1 MQQCHSSERSG
12 YVSVL
17 YSVQPRVER
26 VPLIYIV
33 YVCFLYRF
41 VYASICIAYVYV
53 YISFLKSRSI
63 AGPLIDFLSL
73 LDYWAGREK
82 FSDPSPSLCPRFLGR
97 HSLCLVLPSSWGFW
111 FAMFFPCFLARSEK
125 IFCFGWAPFVF
136 FSCFQIPRCY
146 LILLHRYG

>member
-1 MQQCHSSERSG
+1 M
-12 YVSVL
+12 
-17 YSVQPRVER
+17 ER

-82 FSDPSPSLCPRFLGR
+82 FSDPSPSLCPHFFRQAFLVSRLAIILGILVCYVL
-97 HSLCLVLPSSWGFW
+97 SLLPS
-111 FAMFFPCFLARSEK
+111 E
-125 IFCFGWAPFVF
+125 V
-136 FSCFQIPRCY
+136 
-146 LILLHRYG
+146 